1 MTDHAKEIAALER
14 QIEYLSI
21 QVERLIDLQQPEPSP
36 MTVFRKTAM
45 LQALSFEQEAMVRKL
60 LGSVHAFR
68 NSKRVDIREGL
79 LPLPEETVEMFDEY
93 ATQGSIDGV
102 QARNLLKTVIP
113 GGDIAAQ
120 ALIEAWEAVQQEFQ
134 GRN

>member
-60 LGSVHAFR
+60 LGAVHAFR
-68 NSKRVDIREGL
+68 NGKRADIREGL
-79 LPLPEETVEMFDEY
+79 LPLSEETVEMSDEY
-93 ATQGSIDGV
+93 AT
-102 QARNLLKTVIP
+102 
-113 GGDIAAQ
+113 
-120 ALIEAWEAVQQEFQ
+120 
-134 GRN
+134 